1 MNKKILQT
9 LPIIFLPIVSYML
22 LGPLE
27 IYFGNQKDFN
37 FVYNDFFCIFCILA
51 ILLLIGFSLLISI
64 LPNRIGKG
72 INTIIL
78 AWGVGSYIQNMFMNI
93 KLTEVDGSP
102 MNWNELG
109 YFPIINIF
117 IWIIIFVLIIA
128 VSIFFSKY
136 WATIST
142 ACSSFLCAIQLIAV
156 LSLVLTAPHNESMD
170 NLEMSGE
177 KQFKVAQKNNI
188 IIFVLDTFGN
198 TQLDTAIAQH
208 PDILEGLKDFTYY
221 NNADC
226 HYYCTFPSM
235 TNMLT
240 GNEFDFN
247 AISQEWMHASWAS
260 DKAIT
265 FYQELH
271 NKNYT
276 CNLYSSDIGYVYG
289 STSNLAGKF
298 DNIVPV
304 EKEVNH
310 YKLTSLLFE
319 MSVYRYVP
327 YIIKPYFEVL
337 THEFNEVITYLDGMV
352 VLNDNGDFYRQ
363 LVSQSLSVDTEME
376 NALILQH
383 LSGTH
388 LPYTLNEEAIT
399 VSESSL
405 EQTIQGL
412 MVIIQEYLQ
421 QLIQLGAYEES
432 TIIITADH
440 GSWYGNDPQPIF
452 FIKLSNESHDSMQ
465 ITTTPISLDDFQATI
480 LDIIDTDYTEFGT
493 SIWDWTEGS
502 TRERTVYMRM
512 NDKAYSDVKGSS
524 FNVYYKYSYS
534 TDKAELIEKMG
545 KEPDEII
552 PATMW

>member
-1 MNKKILQT
+1 MQEILDLQRKIVPELVEVLEKRYNVLRTIYYNQ
-9 LPIIFLPIVSYML
+9 PIGRRML
-22 LGPLE
+22 ASELNLGERVVRNE
-27 IYFGNQKDFN
+27 ID
-37 FVYNDFFCIFCILA
+37 
-51 ILLLIGFSLLISI
+51 LLKSQNLIE
-64 LPNRIGKG
+64 
-72 INTIIL
+72 INTP
-78 AWGVGSYIQNMFMNI
+78 GMTVT
-93 KLTEVDGSP
+93 KDG
-102 MNWNELG
+102 
-109 YFPIINIF
+109 
-117 IWIIIFVLIIA
+117 
-128 VSIFFSKY
+128 
-136 WATIST
+136 
-142 ACSSFLCAIQLIAV
+142 
-156 LSLVLTAPHNESMD
+156 
-170 NLEMSGE
+170 
-177 KQFKVAQKNNI
+177 
-188 IIFVLDTFGN
+188 
-198 TQLDTAIAQH
+198 QH
-208 PDILEGLKDFTYY
+208 VLEGLKDFTYY

-363 LVSQSLSVDTEME
+363 LLSQSLSVDTEME

-412 MVIIQEYLQ
+412 MVIIQEFHIVNLV
-421 QLIQLGAYEES
+421 LIQSISQNVSLFLNLLHQMHLHEV
-432 TIIITADH
+432 
-440 GSWYGNDPQPIF
+440 
-452 FIKLSNESHDSMQ
+452 KMMQ
-465 ITTTPISLDDFQATI
+465 
-480 LDIIDTDYTEFGT
+480 
-493 SIWDWTEGS
+493 
-502 TRERTVYMRM
+502 
-512 NDKAYSDVKGSS
+512 
-524 FNVYYKYSYS
+524 
-534 TDKAELIEKMG
+534 
-545 KEPDEII
+545 
-552 PATMW
+552 